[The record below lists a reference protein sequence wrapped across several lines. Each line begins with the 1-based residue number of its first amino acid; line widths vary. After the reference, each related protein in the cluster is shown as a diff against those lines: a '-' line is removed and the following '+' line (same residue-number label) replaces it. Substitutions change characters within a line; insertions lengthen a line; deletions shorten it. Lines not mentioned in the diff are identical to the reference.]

1 MRRTIHTDDAPAA
14 VGAYSQAIATGDVVF
29 TAGQIPLTP
38 EGDLL
43 DGAAI
48 DVQTEQALE
57 NAAAVLA
64 AAGSELANALKVT
77 VYLTDMEAF
86 DAMDAAYESFFDEE
100 PPARSAVGV
109 ASLPKNVD
117 VEIEVVAQVP

>member
-64 AAGSELANALKVT
+64 AAGSKLANALKVT

>member
-86 DAMDAAYESFFDEE
+86 DAMDAAYETFFDEE

>member
-14 VGAYSQAIATGDVVF
+14 VGAYSQAIATGDIVF

-64 AAGSELANALKVT
+64 AAGGELANALKVT